1 MTKVAV
7 TGASG
12 FVGRYVLAALAN
24 TDVAIVAHAR
34 TPRAE
39 RPGPASLCWSHFD
52 LAAAPEDC
60 FERLDRPDI
69 VIHLAW
75 DGLPNFTAPRH
86 FENELPAQS
95 HFLRGLIESGLRRL
109 VVVGT
114 CLEYGM
120 QSGCLSED
128 MTALPASPYGLAKDA
143 LRRELHFTS
152 TLMPFDLRWLRL
164 FYLCGRGQAP
174 TSLYAQFHDAI
185 ARGEK
190 KFAMSPGDQVRDFL
204 EVEEAAGAIVDVA
217 LAPKAPRILNICS
230 GQPTTVRSLVERW
243 RAQAAADIELKLGVH
258 SYPAYEPFAFWGDNS
273 RLNALRGGT
282 VAARAVSEGRRAT
295 R

>member
-12 FVGRYVLAALAN
+12 FVGRYVLAALAK

-34 TPRAE
+34 TPRIE
-39 RPGPASLCWSHFD
+39 TSGTASPRWSYFD
-52 LAAAPEDC
+52 IAAAPEDC
-60 FERLDRPDI
+60 FERLGRPDI

-120 QSGCLSED
+120 QPGCLSED
-128 MTALPASPYGLAKDA
+128 MTALPSNPYGHAKDA
-143 LRRELHFTS
+143 LRRELQFIS
-152 TLMPFDLRWLRL
+152 TLTPFDLRWMRM
-164 FYLCGRGQAP
+164 FYLYGKGQAP
-174 TSLYAQFHDAI
+174 KSLYSQFHDAV
-185 ARGEK
+185 ARGDK
-190 KFAMSPGDQVRDFL
+190 TFVMSPGDQVRDFL
-204 EVEEAAGAIVDVA
+204 KVEDAADAIVDVA
-217 LAPKAPRILNICS
+217 LARKAPRILNVCS
-230 GQPTTVRSLVERW
+230 GRPTTVRGLVEQW
-243 RAQAAADIELKLGVH
+243 RADAGADLELKLGV
-258 SYPAYEPFAFWGDNS
+258 YPYPSYEPFAFWGDNS
-273 RLNALRGGT
+273 RLNALRG
-282 VAARAVSEGRRAT
+282 VAAGSQFARRSVGMA
-295 R
+295 

>member
-12 FVGRYVLAALAN
+12 FVGRYVLAALAK
-24 TDVAIVAHAR
+24 TDVEIVAHAR

-39 RPGPASLCWSHFD
+39 KPGSASLYWSCFD
-52 LAAAPEDC
+52 IAAAPENC
-60 FERLDRPDI
+60 FERLGRPDI

-95 HFLRGLIESGLRRL
+95 HFLRDLIESGLRRL

-128 MTALPASPYGLAKDA
+128 MTALPANPYGLAKDA
-143 LRRELHFTS
+143 LRRELHFIS
-152 TLMPFDLRWLRL
+152 TLMPFDLRWLRM
-164 FYLCGRGQAP
+164 FYLYGKGQAP
-174 TSLYAQFHDAI
+174 TSLYAQFHDAV
-185 ARGEK
+185 ARREK
-190 KFAMSPGDQVRDFL
+190 TFDMSPGDQVRDFL
-204 EVEEAAGAIVDVA
+204 NVEEAAGAIVDVA
-217 LAPKAPRILNICS
+217 LARKAPRILNVCS
-230 GQPTTVRSLVERW
+230 GRPTTVRSLVERW
-243 RAQAAADIELKLGVH
+243 RADAAADIELKLGVH
-258 SYPAYEPFAFWGDNS
+258 PYPSYEPFAFWGDNS
-273 RLNALRGGT
+273 RLQALCGGV
-282 VAARAVSEGRRAT
+282 VAARPVSESHWAT